1 MFLKKIGIMQGR
13 LSRPESHLIQSFPT
27 QNWQKEFTK
36 AKKLS
41 IKFIEWTLD
50 YKNLHKNP
58 LLTNNGISKIKYLT
72 RKYKIKVKSITG
84 DCFMQKPFWKE
95 ENDKRREV
103 LIEDLKKVLSCASI
117 LKIRYLVI
125 PLVDKGSLKKRKHQK
140 ILISELTKL
149 KNFLL
154 KKKVFILFETDLPPK
169 KNLNFIKKSNPKN
182 FGLNY
187 DIGNSASL
195 DYDPVK
201 EFKYFGKYIKNVHI
215 KDRKKYGK
223 TVQLGEG
230 NADYAN
236 ISKLLKKIKYKGNFI
251 LQTARGFPGKELEN
265 TSKNLAFLKNING

>member
-1 MFLKKIGIMQGR
+1 MFLNKIGIMQGR
-13 LSRPESHLIQSFPT
+13 LSKPESNIIQSFPIR
-27 QNWQKEFTK
+27 NWQREFTK

-58 LLTNNGISKIKYLT
+58 LLTNKGISKIKSLT
-72 RKYKIKVKSITG
+72 KKYKIKVKSITG

-95 ENDKRREV
+95 ESVKKREV
-103 LIEDLKKVLSCASI
+103 LIEDLKKVLNCASI
-117 LKIRYLVI
+117 LKIRYVVI
-125 PLVDKGSLKKRKHQK
+125 PLVDKGSLRKRKHQK
-140 ILISELTKL
+140 ILVSELIKF
-149 KNFLL
+149 KNFLI
-154 KKKVFILFETDLPPK
+154 KKKICILFETDLPPK
-169 KNLNFIKKSNPKN
+169 KNLNFIKIFKSKN

-195 DYDPVK
+195 NYNPVK

-230 NADYAN
+230 NANYTN
-236 ISKLLKKIKYKGNFI
+236 ISKLLKKINYKGNFI

-265 TSKNLAFLKNING
+265 TANNLKFLKKYL